1 MIKSIDEYLNALRS
15 SLAGSDNATIQDAL
29 ADAEEHLRT
38 AIESGLSESD
48 KVLEEDILAEVI
60 EKYGTPDEIAAAYKD
75 MEEKIYPPM
84 ARKKQVKERSVLAK
98 FFGIFAEP
106 RAWGALMYMLFALVT
121 GIVYFTW
128 TVTGISTGLGMI
140 FLIIG
145 IPIIILFLYSI
156 KGIAFVEGRIVE
168 ALLGERMP
176 RRSRYTNTNLTIWQR
191 IKNLLKDRTTWIG
204 MLYMAIQL
212 PLGIIYFTFVVTLIT
227 TSIGLIFAP
236 IAQLILNVNM
246 INIDGY
252 WYGPP
257 DWTLPLFT
265 IGGMLLLTVAM
276 HIFRAIGKLHGRWAK
291 LMLVND

>member
-1 MIKSIDEYLNALRS
+1 MIKSIDEYLS
-15 SLAGSDNATIQDAL
+15 SLKTALSGCDNATIQDAL

-48 KVLEEDILAEVI
+48 KVLEEDILTEVI

-75 MEEKIYPPM
+75 MEEKIYPPL
-84 ARKKQVKERSVLAK
+84 ARKVKAKKRSALAR
-98 FFGIFAEP
+98 FFGIFADP

-156 KGIAFVEGRIVE
+156 QGIAFIEGRIVE

-176 RRSRYTNTNLTIWQR
+176 RRSRYTNTNVTIWER

-204 MLYMAIQL
+204 MLYMVIQL
-212 PLGIIYFTFVVTLIT
+212 PLGIIYFTFVVTLIA
-227 TSIGLIFAP
+227 TSIGFIFAP

-257 DWTLPLFT
+257 DWTLPLII
-265 IGGMLLLTVAM
+265 IGGMLLLTVTM
-276 HIFRAIGKLHGRWAK
+276 HLIKAIGKLHGRWAK

>member
-1 MIKSIDEYLNALRS
+1 MIKSIDEYLGSLKAA
-15 SLAGSDNATIQDAL
+15 LAGSDNATIQDAL

-48 KVLEEDILAEVI
+48 KVLEEDILTEVI

-75 MEEKIYPPM
+75 MEEKIYPPL
-84 ARKKQVKERSVLAK
+84 ARKEQIKERSVLAR
-98 FFGIFAEP
+98 FFGVFADA
-106 RAWGALMYMLFALVT
+106 RAWGAVMYLLFALVT
-121 GIVYFTW
+121 GIIYFTW

-176 RRSRYTNTNLTIWQR
+176 RRSRYTNTNVTLWER

-204 MLYMAIQL
+204 MLYMIIQL
-212 PLGIIYFTFVVTLIT
+212 PLGIIYFTLVVTLVS
-227 TSIGLIFAP
+227 TSVGLIFAP
-236 IAQLILNVNM
+236 IAQLLMNVNM

-257 DWTLPLFT
+257 DWTLPL
-265 IGGMLLLTVAM
+265 ISLGGVLLLTIIM
-276 HIFRAIGKLHGRWAK
+276 HIFKGIGKLHGRWAK

>member
-176 RRSRYTNTNLTIWQR
+176 RRSRYTNTNVTIWER

-204 MLYMAIQL
+204 MLYMVIQL

>member
-1 MIKSIDEYLNALRS
+1 MIKSIDEYLNALKS
-15 SLAGSDNATIQDAL
+15 ALAGSDNATIQDAL

-60 EKYGTPDEIAAAYKD
+60 EKYGTPDEIAAAYED
-75 MEEKIYPPM
+75 MEEKIYPPLT
-84 ARKKQVKERSVLAK
+84 RKKLVKERSAFSR
-98 FFGIFAEP
+98 FFGIFADP

-156 KGIAFVEGRIVE
+156 KGIAFIEGRIVE

-176 RRSRYTNTNLTIWQR
+176 RRSRYTNTNVTIWER

-204 MLYMAIQL
+204 MLYMVIQL
-212 PLGIIYFTFVVTLIT
+212 PLGIFYFTFVTTLIA

-236 IAQLILNVNM
+236 IAQLLFNANM
-246 INIDGY
+246 IHIDGY

-257 DWTLPLFT
+257 DWTLPLIT
-265 IGGMLLLTVAM
+265 IGGMLLLTVVM
-276 HIFRAIGKLHGRWAK
+276 HISKAIGKLHGKWAK

>member
-1 MIKSIDEYLNALRS
+1 MIKSIDEYLNALKTA
-15 SLAGSDNATIQDAL
+15 LAGSDNATIQDAL

-48 KVLEEDILAEVI
+48 KVLEEDILTEVI
-60 EKYGTPDEIAAAYKD
+60 EKYGTPNEIAAAYKD
-75 MEEKIYPPM
+75 MEEKIYPPL
-84 ARKKQVKERSVLAK
+84 APKNQVKKRSALAR
-98 FFGIFAEP
+98 FFSIYADP

-128 TVTGISTGLGMI
+128 TITGISTGLGMI

-156 KGIAFVEGRIVE
+156 RGIAFVEGRIVE

-176 RRSRYTNTNLTIWQR
+176 RRSRYTNTNVTIWER

-204 MLYMAIQL
+204 MLYMILQL
-212 PLGIIYFTFVVTLIT
+212 PLGIIYFTAIVTLVAVSVGLVFAPIMQFLMEYNIVYFGGEGYGPPTWTLPFVSLGGLILIT
-227 TSIGLIFAP
+227 T
-236 IAQLILNVNM
+236 
-246 INIDGY
+246 
-252 WYGPP
+252 
-257 DWTLPLFT
+257 T
-265 IGGMLLLTVAM
+265 M
-276 HIFRAIGKLHGRWAK
+276 HLVKFVGKLHGKWAK